1 MRAPS
6 PGERTACSSSASAC
20 AASRVDADRQRARI
34 EAGVLANELAAAAG
48 EHGLAYLAGTSPDV
62 GVVGYTLGGGMSWMA
77 RRHGLCANSVLAVEL
92 VTADGKLVRA
102 DAEHEPDLFS
112 ALRGGS
118 GNFGAVTALEL
129 RLFPVAEIY
138 AGALFWPIERARE
151 ILNAWR
157 DWSATVPD
165 ECTSLGR
172 LLQLPPIPEIPE
184 HLRGRSF
191 VLVEAA
197 FLGALPDGEALLA
210 PLRALCPEIDSFA
223 MIPPSRLSEVNMDPD
238 RPVGYRGDGTLLADF
253 PGEAVEKVVEAFVG
267 SPLLHFEARQ
277 LGGAVCTTSPE
288 NGALHCFDAP
298 FLVFT
303 FGIALNSE
311 MAEAA
316 LRHAKAVLGGLAP
329 WDSGRTYLNFTE
341 SVVDPAKLWSAAS
354 YERLCA
360 IKAKVDPKGLFRA
373 NHSIAI
379 SRRQT

>member
-1 MRAPS
+1 M
-6 PGERTACSSSASAC
+6 
-20 AASRVDADRQRARI
+20 
-34 EAGVLANELAAAAG
+34 
-48 EHGLAYLAGTSPDV
+48 
-62 GVVGYTLGGGMSWMA
+62 
-77 RRHGLCANSVLAVEL
+77 
-92 VTADGKLVRA
+92 
-102 DAEHEPDLFS
+102 
-112 ALRGGS
+112 
-118 GNFGAVTALEL
+118 
-129 RLFPVAEIY
+129 
-138 AGALFWPIERARE
+138 
-151 ILNAWR
+151 
-157 DWSATVPD
+157 PD

-197 FLGALPDGEALLA
+197 FLGALPAGEALLA
-210 PLRALCPEIDSFA
+210 PLRALRPEIDSFA

-288 NGALHCFDAP
+288 NGALDCFDAP

-316 LRHAKAVLGGLAP
+316 LHHAKA
-329 WDSGRTYLNFTE
+329 
-341 SVVDPAKLWSAAS
+341 
-354 YERLCA
+354 
-360 IKAKVDPKGLFRA
+360 
-373 NHSIAI
+373 
-379 SRRQT
+379 